1 MRALQFHDALDV
13 RIDEVDP
20 PAGPLTGS
28 DVLVRS
34 VLCGICGTDL
44 HEYRMGPLLTSVQPK
59 ILGHEFAA
67 VVLDTGPDVTSL
79 QAGDRVAIM
88 PQVYCGH
95 CGACRSG
102 HHHLCPELRGI
113 GVNAPWGGLGEHLLV
128 SEDQATALPQTFSD
142 ARAAMIEPAAVAIS
156 AVDAAGVRQ
165 GDAVLVTGGGAIGQ
179 LAALAARFA
188 GACVTIVSEPIAARR
203 DKAAALGFTVHDPG
217 TGDLVEFVH
226 AVTGRDGVEVSI
238 ECSGNQ
244 QALTSA
250 LGALRAGGTAVH
262 LAGTFG
268 PSQIDLLPL
277 VLRNITL
284 RGSFIYPVDCWPRVI
299 RMIESGRFPVEELI
313 TTTLPLESAVGA
325 FESLVDPQSAD
336 VKVVVQVTE
345 V

>member
-20 PAGPLTGS
+20 PGGPLTGS

-44 HEYRMGPLLTSVQPK
+44 HEYRIGPLLTSVQPK
-59 ILGHEFAA
+59 ILGHEVAA

-88 PQVYCGH
+88 PQVYCGR
-95 CGACRSG
+95 CGACR
-102 HHHLCPELRGI
+102 
-113 GVNAPWGGLGEHLLV
+113 
-128 SEDQATALPQTFSD
+128 
-142 ARAAMIEPAAVAIS
+142 
-156 AVDAAGVRQ
+156 
-165 GDAVLVTGGGAIGQ
+165 
-179 LAALAARFA
+179 
-188 GACVTIVSEPIAARR
+188 
-203 DKAAALGFTVHDPG
+203 
-217 TGDLVEFVH
+217 
-226 AVTGRDGVEVSI
+226 
-238 ECSGNQ
+238 
-244 QALTSA
+244 
-250 LGALRAGGTAVH
+250 
-262 LAGTFG
+262 
-268 PSQIDLLPL
+268 
-277 VLRNITL
+277 ITL